1 MTATTEDTA
10 RSTVVTPVGDGQA
23 DEVVARVTDLRVSF
37 AGVQVVHGVDLHV
50 RRGEVLAVVGE
61 SGSGKS
67 VTTRA
72 LAGLA
77 GPGARVE
84 ARSFDVLGR
93 DPLHDRRARW
103 DDLRGRHIGLVLQD
117 ALTALDPL
125 RTVRAEIG
133 EALLHLPRRD
143 RAWRAEELLTSVGVP
158 DPSSVLPR
166 RAFQLSGG
174 QRQRALIASAIAAG
188 PDLLIAD
195 EPTTALDVTVQAQV
209 LALLVDQAAQG
220 RAVILVSHDLAVVAQ
235 IADRVVVMQDGRIVE
250 EGTVRDVIE
259 RPAHAH
265 TRSLIEAVPRGA
277 APVPVERPGGPVV
290 EATGLTVAYRVGRE
304 TVGGIRDV
312 SFAIRPGEA
321 LGVVGESG
329 SGKSTVAKVVTG
341 LLAPQQGS
349 VRLPDGDGRSGGR
362 ARPGEIGLVAQDSV
376 GSFDPRYDV
385 GEIIAESVRIVED
398 DRAAR
403 RAAVADLL
411 DRVHLPASVVD
422 RHPRELSGGQRQRVN
437 IARAIGSR
445 PRLLV
450 CDEPVSALDISVQ
463 AQILTLLG
471 DLAADGLAM
480 LFISHDLAVVRQLC
494 HRTLVL
500 DAGEVVESGP
510 TEDIFRTPRSARAR
524 ELLAAI
530 PSLGIPTT
538 PAVGG
543 DTADTDIHSDPR
555 EVNR

>member
-1 MTATTEDTA
+1 MTATTD
-10 RSTVVTPVGDGQA
+10 VGTTRTSRAGA
-23 DEVVARVTDLRVSF
+23 DEAATEVVARVTNLRVSF
-37 AGVQVVHGVDLHV
+37 AGVPVVHGVDLHV
-50 RRGEVLAVVGE
+50 RRGEILAIVGE

-77 GPGARVE
+77 GPGAQVE
-84 ARSFDVLGR
+84 ADAFDVLGR

-125 RTVRAEIG
+125 RTIRAEIG
-133 EALLHLPRRD
+133 EALRHVPRRE
-143 RAWRAEELLTSVGVP
+143 RGALAAELLTSVGIP
-158 DPSSVLPR
+158 EPQSVLPR

-174 QRQRALIASAIAAG
+174 QRQRALIASAVAAG
-188 PDLLIAD
+188 PDLVIAD
-195 EPTTALDVTVQAQV
+195 EPTTALDVAVQAQV
-209 LALLVDQAAQG
+209 LALLVDQAEQG
-220 RAVILVSHDLAVVAQ
+220 RAVVVVSHDLAVVSQ
-235 IADRVVVMQDGRIVE
+235 IADRVVVMHAGKVVE
-250 EGTVRDVIE
+250 EGPVRVVID
-259 RPAHAH
+259 RPTHAH
-265 TRSLIEAVPRGA
+265 TRSLLDAVPRDA
-277 APVPVERPGGPVV
+277 APAPVEHTGSPVV
-290 EATGLTVAYRVGRE
+290 EASALTVGYRVGRE

-312 SFAIRPGEA
+312 SFAIHPGEV

-341 LLAPQQGS
+341 LLAPQSGS
-349 VRLPDGDGRSGGR
+349 LRLRHDDGRDGER
-362 ARPGEIGLVAQDSV
+362 TRPGEIGLVAQDSV

-385 GEIIAESVRIVED
+385 GAIIGESVATVVR

-403 RAAVADLL
+403 RAEVLELL

-471 DLAADGLAM
+471 DLASDGLAV

-500 DAGEVVESGP
+500 DDGQVVESGP
-510 TEDIFRTPRSARAR
+510 TEDIFRRPRSARRSAR
-524 ELLAAI
+524 RSRRRSRDRGRYRP
-530 PSLGIPTT
+530 PS
-538 PAVGG
+538 
-543 DTADTDIHSDPR
+543 S
-555 EVNR
+555 